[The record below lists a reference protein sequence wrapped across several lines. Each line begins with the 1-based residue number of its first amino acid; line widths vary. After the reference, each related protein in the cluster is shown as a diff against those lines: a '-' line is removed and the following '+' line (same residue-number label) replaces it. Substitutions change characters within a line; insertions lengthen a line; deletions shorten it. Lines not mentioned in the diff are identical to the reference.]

1 MGNTILGVKY
11 ISHDTAA
18 ALMRDGKIIAACEQE
33 RYTLDKHSR
42 LFPIDALR
50 DCLKMGGITY
60 DEVDEIAFGGD
71 PEACLRRTY
80 LEPALHDFRRLG

>member
-42 LFPIDALR
+42 LFPIDAVR
-50 DCLKMGGITY
+50 DCLKMGESPMMRWMKLHLAAIQKLVY
-60 DEVDEIAFGGD
+60 AAHIWS
-71 PEACLRRTY
+71 LRSTI
-80 LEPALHDFRRLG
+80 LNELG